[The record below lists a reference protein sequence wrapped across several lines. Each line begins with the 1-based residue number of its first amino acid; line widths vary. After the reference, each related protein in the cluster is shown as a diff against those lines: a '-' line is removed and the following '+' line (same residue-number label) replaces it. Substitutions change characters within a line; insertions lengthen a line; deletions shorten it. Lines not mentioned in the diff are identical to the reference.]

1 MKNSQTVLIV
11 GTTGYVG
18 GRLVPRMLEEGYQVR
33 VLTRE
38 LREIE
43 GRRWVDQVQ
52 VVQGDILKDDIFQQA
67 FDGVDTAYY
76 LIPQKIGLDIKERT
90 DLQIARKF
98 SQAAKEHGLKRM
110 IDFSSYGNYH
120 SHLSADPRW
129 RPVGDVLRESG
140 VPITEFR
147 SAAIIGCGSTVFE
160 MVRYLTE
167 RLPITLLPQW
177 SYNKIQ
183 PIATSDV
190 MDYLIAALD
199 HPQSGGQIIEIGGP
213 DILSMSDM
221 MRIYGKVRGLR
232 RWMIPVPALP
242 PKISAY
248 WIHWITPVPARIAY
262 PLIENLRHD
271 VTIHDNLAQ
280 QLFPQIQP
288 MGFRETVEFSL
299 RRLDSGQV
307 ETSWKDRL
315 STTVQNGEPVILTSQ
330 EGMIYEQRQRF
341 VDAPVRKVF
350 KVISSLGGEE
360 GWLYYNWLWQLRG
373 IFDRV
378 FGGVGLQR
386 GRRDPQNLRVGDA
399 VDFWRVETIE
409 PNRLLRFRAEMILP
423 GLAWL
428 QFETHPLEETSTD
441 LRLTALFAP
450 KGFIGW
456 LYWYF
461 YYPFH
466 KLIFPGLI
474 RKIAERA
481 ENAD

>member
-52 VVQGDILKDDIFQQA
+52 VVHGDILKDDIFQQA
-67 FDGVDTAYY
+67 FEGVEVAYY
-76 LIPQKIGLDIKERT
+76 LIPQKVGLDIKERS
-90 DLQIARKF
+90 DLLIARKF
-98 SQAAKEHGLKRM
+98 SQAAKEHGLKRI
-110 IDFSSYGNYH
+110 IDFSSYGNHH
-120 SHLSADPRW
+120 SHSSTDPKW
-129 RPVGDVLRESG
+129 QPVGDVVRESG
-140 VPITEFR
+140 IPITEFR
-147 SAAIIGCGSTVFE
+147 SAAIIGCGSTAFE

-190 MDYLIAALD
+190 MDYLIAALENPLSD
-199 HPQSGGQIIEIGGP
+199 GKIIEIGGP

-221 MRIYGKVRGLR
+221 MRIYAEVRGLR

-242 PKISAY
+242 PRISAY

-262 PLIENLRHD
+262 PLIENIRHD
-271 VTIHDNLAQ
+271 VTIHDDLAQ
-280 QLFPQIQP
+280 QLFPEIQP
-288 MGFRETVEFSL
+288 MSFRESVEFSL
-299 RRLDSGQV
+299 RRLDAGQV
-307 ETSWKDRL
+307 ETSWRDRL
-315 STTVQNGEPVILTSQ
+315 STAIQNGEPVVLTSQ
-330 EGMIYEQRQRF
+330 EGMIYEQRRRM
-341 VDAPVRKVF
+341 VSATPEKVF
-350 KVISSLGGEE
+350 QIVSRLGGDE
-360 GWLYYNWLWQLRG
+360 GWLYLDWAWKLRG
-373 IFDRV
+373 IMDRIL
-378 FGGVGLQR
+378 GGVGLQR
-386 GRRDPQNLRVGDA
+386 GRRDPQDLRVGDA

-409 PNRLLRFRAEMILP
+409 PNRLLRFRAEMALP

-428 QFETHPLEETSTD
+428 QFETSPIMDDNSL
-441 LRLTALFAP
+441 LQLTAIFAP

-456 LYWYF
+456 IYWYF

-466 KLIFPGLI
+466 KLIFPGLV
-474 RKIAERA
+474 REIAKRA
-481 ENAD
+481 EGKS